1 MKLKA
6 GQIALIGVPI
16 AVGLYLIGRQI
27 FKKDSNSIPAQ
38 PVVGGDIPVPP
49 SGSGSQSF
57 PLKRGSAGANVIRL
71 QNALKKCNSSHL
83 PRYGVDGKF
92 GSETETALKSETG
105 KTTITEAELTAL
117 EQKCNTASNS
127 AVSNAQRV
135 ALANKHVADFK
146 ADRLKKFYAVW
157 KTSGNVNGFTKIWE
171 PGDYVGFFNNA
182 TFQVS
187 PEGFITAT
195 EGTNK
200 TYFSPYGVEVK
211 VGALYPF

>member
-1 MKLKA
+1 MKLKP

-49 SGSGSQSF
+49 SGSGGSQSF

-92 GSETETALKSETG
+92 GSETETALKAETG
-105 KTTITEAELTAL
+105 KTTITEA
-117 EQKCNTASNS
+117 
-127 AVSNAQRV
+127 
-135 ALANKHVADFK
+135 
-146 ADRLKKFYAVW
+146 
-157 KTSGNVNGFTKIWE
+157 
-171 PGDYVGFFNNA
+171 
-182 TFQVS
+182 
-187 PEGFITAT
+187 
-195 EGTNK
+195 
-200 TYFSPYGVEVK
+200 
-211 VGALYPF
+211 